1 MMIIKKTILA
11 SVIATLG
18 LVGCGSQS
26 QDGGSNSS
34 ADANYAPG
42 VAVDGPVVRGTVF
55 IDKNN
60 NLKLDSFEPS
70 ALTDNDGYFNK
81 NRLTKTDYCSTE
93 KTQSLLF
100 STFEIDSRPEF
111 CLDVS
116 QLTTTDTII
125 VTGGYDLY
133 TGEPF
138 EGSMY
143 VSGLQA
149 AFIAKFGVAITP
161 LSSMLGAFANLD
173 PLVGISDDIQAIVD
187 LGLGINL
194 LDPEDPEGNGQADNF
209 QAYAFATT
217 YSLHKFVTVYAA
229 WIKRAYPEIGAD
241 GNDLPEDVSNLV
253 YKYSLYILRG
263 DDNAAF
269 TAIQSDLE
277 VLYQE
282 AGVTFHEPLFNTSVL
297 NSDINVLA
305 GAIDSAFGD
314 TPKLGALLTF
324 DNVKARVRAVEV
336 VVSRI
341 IRGQEASAALG
352 ALSNATY
359 LANLAGNGADNGNLN
374 FTQLVEF
381 EGDTAGLVAESSLA
395 ASASGVSL
403 SNLAGKSLR
412 FEDTDSDI
420 TSNAAIFFEGEDGE
434 TKGNIHLCLQYEDPS
449 DSNATLEGDYISGN
463 WDTIAALN
471 NTVLLDMDVFGGSL
485 AALKNVGDD
494 GNGATEYRFDYLSKV
509 VNFTSAQ
516 NLEVTAD
523 LNLDGIPKTDEACKV
538 YLGIT
543 GA

>member
-1 MMIIKKTILA
+1 MRITKTILA
-11 SVIATLG
+11 SAIAAIG
-18 LVGCGSQS
+18 LVGCGSQN
-26 QDGGSNSS
+26 QDSGGTSTT
-34 ADANYAPG
+34 ANYAPG

-93 KTQSLLF
+93 KSQSLLF

-125 VTGGYDLY
+125 VRGGYDLY

-138 EGSMY
+138 EGSMS

-149 AFIAKFGVAITP
+149 AFTAKFGVAITP

-173 PLVGISDDIQAIVD
+173 PSFEISDDIQSIVD
-187 LGLGINL
+187 IGIDANL
-194 LDPEDPEGNGQADNF
+194 LDPKDPEEDGQADNF

-217 YSLHKFVTVYAA
+217 YSLHKHVTVYAA

-241 GNDLPEDVSNLV
+241 GNDLPEDVSNLI

-263 DDNAAF
+263 DVNDAL
-269 TAIQSDLE
+269 TAIESDLE

-282 AGVTFHEPLFNTSVL
+282 AGVTFNSPLVNRSIL
-297 NSDINVLA
+297 RGDDNVLRVVT
-305 GAIDSAFGD
+305 DSAFGD

-341 IRGQEASAALG
+341 IRGQDSTAAV
-352 ALSNATY
+352 AAISDPTY

-381 EGDTAGLVAESSLA
+381 EGDAAGLVAESSLA

-420 TSNAAIFFEGEDGE
+420 TSNAAIFFEGEEGE

-449 DSNATLEGDYISGN
+449 DSNATLEGDYITGN
-463 WDTIAALN
+463 WDTLAALN
-471 NTVLLDMDVFGGSL
+471 NTVLLDMNVFGGSL
-485 AALKNVGDD
+485 AALKNIGAD
-494 GNGATEYRFDYLSKV
+494 GTGATEYRFDYQSKV